1 MPFKLPFSGGHH
13 SGSQTEQTANQN
25 FQAGHSIDPN
35 TGQLLGT
42 PGTVPAN
49 LALQF
54 QDAHEQA
61 VWGYRQRLMSGATDY
76 LQGAAGNLQRFRP
89 GGAAAME
96 SGIYQGVAGNMMQ
109 QAAQTQ
115 PMNLLRDYERQA
127 GVDAR
132 RQMRNASYTQAAA
145 TLAGA
150 AIGAFAGP
158 GGAAVGANI
167 GSQVGGAAAGVNAQG
182 GSGNQP
188 YGPPQPGTGQA
199 MLNPQGGVGNQPYG
213 PAGPGMQQPFMSG
226 NTLWQDNPEQWPG
239 QQYGPPQPQGGQQ
252 ETPEQEF
259 QRRWPGL
266 NNMMDPGF
274 RFGGQASPGQ
284 SSAGPGGT
292 GSSQQRQSGSG
303 GGANTG
309 QGTTGAAAG
318 PSDPT
323 AGAQQLLVMSHM
335 ADMMEHDIG
344 LKQISSAIDTEVM
357 LRAYGRAA

>member
-1 MPFKLPFSGGHH
+1 MPFRMPFSGGHH

-42 PGTVPAN
+42 PGTVPAG

-158 GGAAVGANI
+158 AGAMVGA
-167 GSQVGGAAAGVNAQG
+167 
-182 GSGNQP
+182 
-188 YGPPQPGTGQA
+188 
-199 MLNPQGGVGNQPYG
+199 GVGNAAGGALAGTGGAPGMGGGYQGGTPTGMAQMAPGQSQAG
-213 PAGPGMQQPFMSG
+213 PAEQGGIPPESVGAWGQALQSGM
-226 NTLWQDNPEQWPG
+226 PG
-239 QQYGPPQPQGGQQ
+239 QSQVA
-252 ETPEQEF
+252 
-259 QRRWPGL
+259 PG
-266 NNMMDPGF
+266 
-274 RFGGQASPGQ
+274 S

-309 QGTTGAAAG
+309 QGTTGTAAG

-335 ADMMEHDIG
+335 ADMMEHDVG

>member
-13 SGSQTEQTANQN
+13 SGSQTEQTATQN
-25 FQAGHSIDPN
+25 YQAGHSIDPN

-42 PGTVPAN
+42 PGTVPAG

-132 RQMRNASYTQAAA
+132 RQMRNASYVQAAA
-145 TLAGA
+145 TLGGA
-150 AIGAFAGP
+150 AISALGAGGMAKAG
-158 GGAAVGANI
+158 AQA
-167 GSQVGGAAAGVNAQG
+167 GSQLNQYGGT
-182 GSGNQP
+182 GNEP
-188 YGPPQPGTGQA
+188 YGPPQPGVGESQLA
-199 MLNPQGGVGNQPYG
+199 PGGGG
-213 PAGPGMQQPFMSG
+213 
-226 NTLWQDNPEQWPG
+226 T
-239 QQYGPPQPQGGQQ
+239 QYGPPNPAGAQQPGVQ
-252 ETPEQEF
+252 F
-259 QRRWPGL
+259 GL
-266 NNMMDPGF
+266 PMES
-274 RFGGQASPGQ
+274 QLSPGQ

-292 GSSQQRQSGSG
+292 GSSQQQRQSGSG
-303 GGANTG
+303 GGATSG
-309 QGTTGAAAG
+309 QGTTGTAAG